1 MQVWSPLAGGKLTGR
16 ANRGAKSRG
25 GETEDPVV
33 TNLGAKATALG
44 CSVAQVCRPLWRSRA
59 GSVARKALGRPK
71 RCKLVH
77 AFLWEYSDKRLKL
90 AQLLG
95 QLGVFPTFGRAT
107 QALRSANDRARLRA
121 AQLALAWTIANTDV
135 STAIFG
141 ASSLAQ
147 LEDNLGAL
155 AVRSAGL
162 AQTLGQL

>member
-1 MQVWSPLAGGKLTGR
+1 VQVWSPLAGGKLTGR

-33 TNLGAKATALG
+33 TNLGVKATALG

-95 QLGVFPTFGRAT
+95 QLGVFLTCRRRHPQPSTNAMASARPMPALLSRSTNCCLPCSVKPSMLPGPETAETGR
-107 QALRSANDRARLRA
+107 
-121 AQLALAWTIANTDV
+121 
-135 STAIFG
+135 
-141 ASSLAQ
+141 
-147 LEDNLGAL
+147 
-155 AVRSAGL
+155 
-162 AQTLGQL
+162 